1 MSKSSHERVKRGAVR
16 PTNMLWPD
24 GIIYYKFSADLG
36 KDLNVVKISFGN
48 GFDYY

>member
-36 KDLNVVKISFGN
+36 KDLNVVNLGFGN
-48 GFDYY
+48 GFNFH